1 MLPGRQDPDSGAS
14 LTRIGGDDRV
24 FAGVVDSAGRFTIA
38 GVTPGKYVLAAYT
51 PNRPGRLRKGEAVAG
66 YVPVS
71 VESGDVEG
79 LTVQLAR
86 GAAVRG
92 HVTFLDGPAPRAG
105 SFDIQVQAAADA
117 PSQLQWS
124 AVTAHVDDR
133 LSFELADLFL
143 PSRILV
149 ARLPAGWGLKAIRY
163 RGRDIRN
170 ISVRFESDPDPRA
183 LDVQLTSKV
192 AELTGT
198 VLDGPDARA
207 VVPCVVAVSS
217 DAPGSQQTTLFAVA
231 SWDGTI
237 YRFADLP
244 AGRYGVAAVPGW
256 ECSRLWGD
264 RAAIDEFGPLLRQVI
279 LETGEHRVLDLPL
292 SSLPIRR

>member
-1 MLPGRQDPDSGAS
+1 M
-14 LTRIGGDDRV
+14 
-24 FAGVVDSAGRFTIA
+24 
-38 GVTPGKYVLAAYT
+38 
-51 PNRPGRLRKGEAVAG
+51 AG
-66 YVPVS
+66 YLPVT
-71 VESGDVEG
+71 VESGDVAA
-79 LTVQLAR
+79 LTVQVAR

-92 HVTFLDGPAPRAG
+92 RVTFLDGPAPRAG
-105 SFDIQVQAAADA
+105 SFEIQVQAAADA
-117 PSQLQWS
+117 PSRLQWS

-143 PSRILV
+143 PSRIVV

-170 ISVRFESDPDPRA
+170 MSVRFESDPDPRA

-198 VLDGPDARA
+198 VLDGSDARA

-217 DAPGSQQTTLFAVA
+217 DAPGSQQTTSFAVA
-231 SWDGTI
+231 SWDGTR

-244 AGRYGVAAVPGW
+244 AGRYGVAAVPSW

-264 RAAIDEFGPLLRQVI
+264 RAAIDEFGPLLRQMI

-292 SSLPIRR
+292 SSLPIKR